1 MTAADF
7 TRDQLRHFNAL
18 AGSSQMAE
26 FIANMRLVE
35 TFGNHAIAMRPMW
48 SRIDALQDKMD
59 ARTITASEAIEL
71 MQLERSA

>member
-1 MTAADF
+1 
-7 TRDQLRHFNAL
+7 
-18 AGSSQMAE
+18 MAE